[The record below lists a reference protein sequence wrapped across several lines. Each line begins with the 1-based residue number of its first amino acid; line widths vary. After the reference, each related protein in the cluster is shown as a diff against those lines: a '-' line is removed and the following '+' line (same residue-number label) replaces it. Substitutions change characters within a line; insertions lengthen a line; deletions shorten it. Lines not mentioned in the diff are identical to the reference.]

1 MSWSHCVKGDIK
13 SSIYIMCAFVRCVHR
28 AFVQSAFS
36 LITAAPLLGEVI
48 YTLFFSTRSFGKFE
62 ISSLCFLALQLNI
75 INSFI
80 VLFSSAMP
88 LCLLGIY
95 HLPTVF

>member
-1 MSWSHCVKGDIK
+1 MSWSYCVRGDIK
-13 SSIYIMCAFVRCVHR
+13 SSKYIMCAFVRCV
-28 AFVQSAFS
+28 FVQSAFS